1 MATIEINELDE
12 TCLIA
17 DQVPNTYPQ
26 LKHHQLTLLKRCL
39 DFEHER
45 IPIISS
51 QENQENYFRT
61 QIGIIADRTAS
72 GKSVV
77 ILALV
82 MNKKPIVPEA
92 LIKTFGFNKV
102 VISQVERF
110 NYVNTNMLVIPHNL
124 RAQWSEYI
132 DNYCKPEM
140 LKSLIIYK
148 SKHFEELQNN
158 ELSTYDLIVVTCT
171 FYNRL
176 CNIINNA
183 KVRLRRVF
191 YDEIDSILIN
201 SSEKVDTCFQ
211 WFVTASYK
219 NLLYP
224 RGEHIWDPTISRYV
238 TKASGM
244 RTTGFLKNLFV
255 DLSNAD
261 KQYTKLLI
269 LKNKDSFVDKSFY
282 LPDIISHIV
291 VCATPITINILNG
304 IVDRNVINCL
314 NAGDLEGAI
323 AHINPSQRNTECNI
337 IDLLINKC
345 ENTLKN
351 IETRI
356 IFTRQL
362 YYNNENDRTIEI
374 NKCIQ
379 KRNEVN
385 STIANLKSRI
395 ESTDTCC
402 ICYDNIDKKT
412 ILSCC
417 SNAYC
422 FKCINIW
429 LSTSVFCP
437 LCKTTVSKKEMY
449 VVSSDTDMAEP
460 ESQNINSPNPKKDK
474 MQNLEAV
481 LNNICNI
488 SNKRKILLFSSYE
501 RTFTQ
506 ITHVLENVRIK
517 YAILKGNNN
526 HIENT
531 VNNYKHGDTQVLMIN
546 THSYG
551 SGMNL
556 ENTTDIIMLHKL
568 DPEFEKQVIGRA
580 QRSGRIDS
588 LNVWYLLHDNE
599 VPRST

>member
-1 MATIEINELDE
+1 MAIEITELDE
-12 TCLIA
+12 TFPIA
-17 DQVPNTYPQ
+17 DQVPDTFPQ
-26 LKHHQLTLLKRCL
+26 LKHHQLTLLQRCL

-61 QIGIIADRTAS
+61 QIGIIGDRTSS
-72 GKSVV
+72 GKSMV

-82 MNKKPIVPEA
+82 MNNKPIIPEA

-132 DNYCKPEM
+132 ENYCKPEK
-140 LKSLIIYK
+140 LKSLIIFK
-148 SKHFEELQNN
+148 SKHFEDLQNN
-158 ELSTYDLIVVTCT
+158 ELQTYDLIVVTCT

-176 CNIINNA
+176 CHIINNA
-183 KVRLRRVF
+183 KFKLRRVF

-219 NLLYP
+219 NLLHP
-224 RGEHIWDPTISRYV
+224 RGEHTWDPSISRYI

-269 LKNKDSFVDKSFY
+269 LKNKDSFVDQSFY
-282 LPDIISHIV
+282 LPEIITNII
-291 VCATPITINILNG
+291 VCATPLTINILNG

-323 AHINPSQRNTECNI
+323 AHINPSHRNTECNI
-337 IDLLINKC
+337 IDILINKC

-351 IETRI
+351 LETRI

-362 YYNNENDRTIEI
+362 FYNNENDRTSEI
-374 NKCIQ
+374 NKCMQ
-379 KRNEVN
+379 KISDVN

-437 LCKTTVSKKEMY
+437 LCKTIVAKKDIY
-449 VVSSDTDMAEP
+449 VVSDDADMPDIVIDAR
-460 ESQNINSPNPKKDK
+460 PNAKKDK

-481 LNNICNI
+481 LKNIMTDT
-488 SNKRKILLFSSYE
+488 KRKVLLFSSYE
-501 RTFTQ
+501 RTFSQ
-506 ITHVLENVRIK
+506 ITQVLDSVGIR

-526 HIENT
+526 HIGNT
-531 VNNYKHGDTQVLMIN
+531 VNNYKNGETQVLMIN

-580 QRSGRIDS
+580 QRSGRTQS

-599 VPRST
+599 VAR